1 MKKIFALVTVI
12 CLSLVAFS
20 CISCSKNDD
29 PADNDLFVGTYKG
42 KISFLKGEEKKSVDN
57 GSVTVVKTGNDY
69 YFRFSDG
76 IEDLKGV
83 SFKKEGDNTLINVDL
98 QDGLK
103 VIRIN
108 ASSLNILY
116 TTDGKTW
123 IANAKGNS
131 EKTYTKKPRNN
142 ISGLFI
148 FNIYTLS
155 LVTSF

>member
-29 PADNDLFVGTYKG
+29 PADNDLFIGTYKG
-42 KISFLKGEEKKSVDN
+42 KVSYSDSQQKKSADN
-57 GSVTVVKTGNDY
+57 GAVTVIKTGNDY

-76 IEDLKGV
+76 IPDLKGV
-83 SFKKEGDNTLINVDL
+83 SFKKEGDNTLVNIDL
-98 QDGLK
+98 KDGVKL
-103 VIRIN
+103 IRIN

-123 IANAKGNS
+123 TANAS
-131 EKTYTKKPRNN
+131 R
-142 ISGLFI
+142 
-148 FNIYTLS
+148 
-155 LVTSF
+155 

>member
-1 MKKIFALVTVI
+1 MKKLFTLVTLI
-12 CLSLVAFS
+12 CISLVAFS
-20 CISCSKNDD
+20 SISCSKNDD

-42 KISFLKGEEKKSVDN
+42 SISYLNGQERKAVDN

-108 ASSLNILY
+108 ASSLYILY

-123 IANAKGNS
+123 TANAK
-131 EKTYTKKPRNN
+131 R
-142 ISGLFI
+142 
-148 FNIYTLS
+148 
-155 LVTSF
+155 

>member
-1 MKKIFALVTVI
+1 MKKIIALVSVI

-20 CISCSKNDD
+20 SISCSKNDD

-42 KISFLKGEEKKSVDN
+42 SISYLKGNEKKSFDN
-57 GSVTVVKTGNDY
+57 GSVTVVKAGNDY

-83 SFKKEGDNTLINVDL
+83 SFKKEGDNNLVNVDF

-103 VIRIN
+103 IIRIT
-108 ASSLNILY
+108 ASSLYILY

-123 IANAKGNS
+123 TANAK
-131 EKTYTKKPRNN
+131 R
-142 ISGLFI
+142 
-148 FNIYTLS
+148 
-155 LVTSF
+155 

>member
-1 MKKIFALVTVI
+1 MKKIIALVSVI

-42 KISFLKGEEKKSVDN
+42 KISYSNGDERKAVDN

-83 SFKKEGDNTLINVDL
+83 SFKKQGDNTLVNVDWE
-98 QDGLK
+98 DGLK

-108 ASSLNILY
+108 ASSLYILY

-123 IANAKGNS
+123 TANAK
-131 EKTYTKKPRNN
+131 R
-142 ISGLFI
+142 
-148 FNIYTLS
+148 
-155 LVTSF
+155 

>member
-1 MKKIFALVTVI
+1 MKKIIALVSVI

-42 KISFLKGEEKKSVDN
+42 KISYSDGETKKSADN

-83 SFKKEGDNTLINVDL
+83 SFKKEGDNNLVNVDF

-103 VIRIN
+103 IIRIT
-108 ASSLNILY
+108 ASSLYILY

-123 IANAKGNS
+123 TANAK
-131 EKTYTKKPRNN
+131 R
-142 ISGLFI
+142 
-148 FNIYTLS
+148 
-155 LVTSF
+155 

>member
-1 MKKIFALVTVI
+1 MKKIIALVSVI
-12 CLSLVAFS
+12 CLSLVAF
-20 CISCSKNDD
+20 SCSKNDD

-76 IEDLKGV
+76 IPDLKGV
-83 SFKKEGDNTLINVDL
+83 SFKKEGDNTLVNIDL
-98 QDGLK
+98 KDGVK
-103 VIRIN
+103 IIRIN

-123 IANAKGNS
+123 TANAS
-131 EKTYTKKPRNN
+131 R
-142 ISGLFI
+142 
-148 FNIYTLS
+148 
-155 LVTSF
+155 

>member
-1 MKKIFALVTVI
+1 MKRIVLFSVI

-20 CISCSKNDD
+20 CASCSKNDD

-57 GSVTVVKTGNDY
+57 GSVTVVKTGNNY

-76 IEDLKGV
+76 IPDLKGV
-83 SFKKEGDNTLINVDL
+83 SFKKEGDNTLVNIDL
-98 QDGLK
+98 KDGVK
-103 VIRIN
+103 IIRIN

-123 IANAKGNS
+123 IANAS
-131 EKTYTKKPRNN
+131 R
-142 ISGLFI
+142 
-148 FNIYTLS
+148 
-155 LVTSF
+155 

>member
-1 MKKIFALVTVI
+1 MKKIIALVSVI

-20 CISCSKNDD
+20 SISCSKNDD

-42 KISFLKGEEKKSVDN
+42 KISFLKGEEKKSFDN

-83 SFKKEGDNTLINVDL
+83 SFKKEGDNRLVNIDFE
-98 QDGLK
+98 DGVK
-103 VIRIN
+103 YIKID
-108 ASSLNILY
+108 ASSLTMLY

-123 IANAKGNS
+123 TANAK
-131 EKTYTKKPRNN
+131 R
-142 ISGLFI
+142 
-148 FNIYTLS
+148 
-155 LVTSF
+155 

>member
-1 MKKIFALVTVI
+1 MKKTIALVSVI
-12 CLSLVAFS
+12 CLSLIAFS

-42 KISFLKGEEKKSVDN
+42 KVSYFDSQQKKSADN
-57 GSVTVVKTGNDY
+57 GAVTVIKTGNNY

-76 IEDLKGV
+76 IPDLKGV

-108 ASSLNILY
+108 ASSLYILY

-123 IANAKGNS
+123 IANAS
-131 EKTYTKKPRNN
+131 R
-142 ISGLFI
+142 
-148 FNIYTLS
+148 
-155 LVTSF
+155 

>member
-1 MKKIFALVTVI
+1 MKKIIALVSVI

-42 KISFLKGEEKKSVDN
+42 KVSYSDSQQKKSADN
-57 GSVTVVKTGNDY
+57 GAVTVIKTGNDY

-76 IEDLKGV
+76 IPDLKGV
-83 SFKKEGDNTLINVDL
+83 SFKKEGDNILVNVDL

-123 IANAKGNS
+123 IANAK
-131 EKTYTKKPRNN
+131 R
-142 ISGLFI
+142 
-148 FNIYTLS
+148 
-155 LVTSF
+155 

>member
-1 MKKIFALVTVI
+1 MKKIIALVSVI

-20 CISCSKNDD
+20 SISCSKNDD

-42 KISFLKGEEKKSVDN
+42 KISYSNGDEKKSADN
-57 GSVTVVKTGNDY
+57 GAVTVVKTGNDY

-76 IEDLKGV
+76 IPDLKGV

-123 IANAKGNS
+123 IANAS
-131 EKTYTKKPRNN
+131 R
-142 ISGLFI
+142 
-148 FNIYTLS
+148 
-155 LVTSF
+155 

>member
-1 MKKIFALVTVI
+1 MKKFFTLVTLVCI
-12 CLSLVAFS
+12 SLVAFS
-20 CISCSKNDD
+20 SISCSKNDD

-42 KISFLKGEEKKSVDN
+42 KISYTNGQEQKAADN

-83 SFKKEGDNTLINVDL
+83 SFKKEGDNTLVNIDL
-98 QDGLK
+98 KDGMK
-103 VIRIN
+103 IIRIN

-123 IANAKGNS
+123 TANAK
-131 EKTYTKKPRNN
+131 R
-142 ISGLFI
+142 
-148 FNIYTLS
+148 
-155 LVTSF
+155 

>member
-1 MKKIFALVTVI
+1 MKKLFTLVTLI
-12 CLSLVAFS
+12 CISIVAFS
-20 CISCSKNDD
+20 SISCSKKDD

-42 KISFLKGEEKKSVDN
+42 KISYTNGQEQKAADN
-57 GSVTVVKTGNDY
+57 GAVTVVKTGNDY

-83 SFKKEGDNTLINVDL
+83 SFKKEGDNILVNVDL

-123 IANAKGNS
+123 TANAK
-131 EKTYTKKPRNN
+131 R
-142 ISGLFI
+142 
-148 FNIYTLS
+148 
-155 LVTSF
+155 